1 VLPEGGQIEA
11 GESVT
16 DPVLKKVCLEHSI
29 SACLL
34 SLIKLIGTLLLR
46 VRKCRKIRS
55 SVILL
60 DVRME
65 KYLKPVAHAV
75 GTCRLLHVLP
85 TVREN
90 VFLLAHLAM
99 QNYSSVALV
108 KSQSEGFIKNSECCE
123 NYKVNLGQIGQGM
136 NDSDS

>member
-1 VLPEGGQIEA
+1 VLPQGGQIEA
-11 GESVT
+11 GESVN

-29 SACLL
+29 STCLL
-34 SLIKLIGTLLLR
+34 SLIILIETLLLG

-55 SVILL
+55 SVILI

-90 VFLLAHLAM
+90 VFFSGSFSYAKL
-99 QNYSSVALV
+99 
-108 KSQSEGFIKNSECCE
+108 FFCCTGKE
-123 NYKVNLGQIGQGM
+123 PIRKVY
-136 NDSDS
+136 